1 MPNDTCKVESG
12 VCGDL
17 WDALPFDD
25 VAVLFLSI
33 TPLFTS
39 KVPNNNGTYSP
50 SNLDERQI

>member
-1 MPNDTCKVESG
+1 MPNDTSKVESG

-39 KVPNNNGTYSP
+39 QQQWYV
-50 SNLDERQI
+50 